1 MHPELL
7 SRLREITPEEQ
18 SVLDGNPDVKKEL
31 YTSGQ
36 KFVVDSEK
44 MLQSGKLI
52 SIRPHTRFIHFPKHQ
67 HNFTEIIYMCSGST
81 THIIN
86 DTSRVVLHA
95 GDLLFLNRH
104 ASQEILPAGA
114 DDIAVNFIVLP
125 EFFDTAFSMMEGDN
139 IIQDFLINSLR
150 GVTGSPD
157 YLHFMVSDVLP
168 IQNLMENLIWSL
180 LNQQGL
186 RRHLNQT
193 TMGLLFLN
201 LLNYTDRI
209 DRRNPVQHEQTQIFT
224 VLRYIEEHYK
234 DASLSALAKE
244 LGQPV
249 PQLSRFI
256 HVHTGKT
263 FKELLQ
269 TRRLKQAAYL
279 LTASAIPVED
289 IIPAVGYD
297 NTSYFHRIFKA
308 SYGMTPR
315 QYRLSSGKGG
325 T

>member
-1 MHPELL
+1 MRPELL
-7 SRLREITPEEQ
+7 SQLRVITEEEQ
-18 SVLDGNPDVKKEL
+18 EILNGNTDIQKEL
-31 YTSGQ
+31 YTSG
-36 KFVVDSEK
+36 KEFVVDSEK
-44 MLQSGKLI
+44 MLQHGKLI
-52 SIRPHTRFIHFPKHQ
+52 SIRPHTRFIHFPRHQ

-86 DTSRVVLHA
+86 DSSQVILKA

-104 ASQEILPAGA
+104 AWQEILPAGQ

-139 IIQDFLINSLR
+139 IIQEFLIDSLR
-150 GVTGSPD
+150 GNTGCAD
-157 YLHFMVSDVLP
+157 YLHFMVSDILP
-168 IQNLMENLIWSL
+168 IQNLIENLIWSL
-180 LNQQGL
+180 LNQQGSK
-186 RRHLNQT
+186 RHLNQT
-193 TMGLLFLN
+193 TMGLLFLH

-209 DRRNPVQHEQTQIFT
+209 DRQNPVQYEQTQTFT

-234 DASLSALAKE
+234 DASLRVLSEE
-244 LGQPV
+244 LGQTL

-256 HVHTGKT
+256 RTHTGRT

-279 LTASAIPVED
+279 LSSSTLPVED

-297 NTSYFHRIFKA
+297 NTSYFHRIFRE

-315 QYRLSSGKGG
+315 QYRMKNHRQ
-325 T
+325 

>member
-7 SRLREITPEEQ
+7 MQLRAITEEEQ
-18 SVLDGNPDVKKEL
+18 AILDGKADIRREL
-31 YTSGQ
+31 YTSGRE
-36 KFVVDSEK
+36 FIVDSEK
-44 MLQSGKLI
+44 MLQHGKLI
-52 SIRPHTRFIHFPKHQ
+52 SIRPHTRFTHFPRHQ
-67 HNFTEIIYMCSGST
+67 HNFIEIIYMCSGST

-86 DTSRVVLHA
+86 GTSTVVLKT

-104 ASQEILPAGA
+104 TWQEILPAGQ

-150 GVTGSPD
+150 GNTGSAD
-157 YLHFMVSDVLP
+157 YLHFMVADVLP
-168 IQNLMENLIWSL
+168 IQNLIENLIWSL
-180 LNQQGL
+180 LNQQSL
-186 RRHLNQT
+186 KRHMNQT
-193 TMGLLFLN
+193 TMGLLFLH

-209 DRRNPVQHEQTQIFT
+209 DRQNPVQYEQNQTFT

-234 DASLSALAKE
+234 DASLSTLAAE
-244 LGQPV
+244 LNQPL

-256 HVHTGKT
+256 RTHTGKT

-279 LTASAIPVED
+279 LSASSLPVED

-297 NTSYFHRIFKA
+297 NTSYFHRIFREC
-308 SYGMTPR
+308 YGMTPR
-315 QYRLSSGKGG
+315 QYRLQNRRA
-325 T
+325 